1 MKSVQEAT
9 TDLYNVCCQQMTNKI
24 KSGEF
29 SAADVQAAVKLIQA
43 SKCEIS
49 FDSNEDAQD
58 LETALHDADS
68 GEKFDLSRPPEYNPG
83 LRVC

>member
-9 TDLYNVCCQQMTNKI
+9 SDLYNVCCQQMTKKI

-49 FDSNEDAQD
+49 LDSNEDAQD
-58 LETALHDADS
+58 LQTALNDADS
-68 GEKFDLSRPPEYNPG
+68 GEEFDPTRPPEYNPE